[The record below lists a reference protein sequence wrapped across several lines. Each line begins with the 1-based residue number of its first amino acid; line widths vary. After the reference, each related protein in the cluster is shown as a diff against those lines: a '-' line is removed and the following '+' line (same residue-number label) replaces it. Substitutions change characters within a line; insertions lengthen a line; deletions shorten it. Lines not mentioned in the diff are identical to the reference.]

1 MCATYHERYERF
13 PASRCLDKY
22 FIERVETI
30 FHEMFLDGHDASA
43 NTHQFFINDNVVSRA
58 IDLVSGLL
66 QQLKILMDDTN
77 APIWNGSQVRPVV
90 VLPVSHEQS
99 AEELEDRT
107 EKKKRKKKKVVQG
120 M

>member
-1 MCATYHERYERF
+1 M
-13 PASRCLDKY
+13 
-22 FIERVETI
+22 FIDE
-30 FHEMFLDGHDASA
+30 HDAS
-43 NTHQFFINDNVVSRA
+43 TSTCHFFISDSVVSRA

-90 VLPVSHEQS
+90 VLPVSHE
-99 AEELEDRT
+99 ENEEDRT
-107 EKKKRKKKKVVQG
+107 EKKTRKKKKVVHG